1 MEIQTKYLGTIEVEE
16 KQIIRFPQGLP
27 AFEDHR
33 QFVFLPFDDRGIFFY
48 MQSVTDEELCL
59 IVCDPFCFFPE
70 YQIDLGDHE
79 CQQLGI
85 EDASDVAV
93 FTILTI
99 PDNFRE
105 ATANLLAPV
114 VINIRTNL
122 GLQFIPTDSDYNT
135 KEYIFPGIHKNV
147 AAGEG
152 K

>member
-27 AFEDHR
+27 AFEDQQ
-33 QFVFLPFDDRGIFFY
+33 QFVFLPFDEDGTFFY
-48 MQSVTDEELCL
+48 MQSLQNEQLCL
-59 IVCDPFCFFPE
+59 IVCNPFQFFPN
-70 YQIDLGDHE
+70 YQIDLGEQE
-79 CQQLGI
+79 CKLLEVKGP
-85 EDASDVAV
+85 DDVALMA
-93 FTILTI
+93 ILTI
-99 PDNFRE
+99 PEDFRKT
-105 ATANLLAPV
+105 TANLLAPL
-114 VINIRTNL
+114 VINTRTNL